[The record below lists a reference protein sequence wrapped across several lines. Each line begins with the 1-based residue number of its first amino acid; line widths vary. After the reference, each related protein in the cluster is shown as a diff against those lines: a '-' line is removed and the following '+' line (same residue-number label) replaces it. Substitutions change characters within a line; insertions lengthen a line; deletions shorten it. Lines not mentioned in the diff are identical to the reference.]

1 MESRCYTLET
11 DRFLDAIEVI
21 FAVVSDNYS
30 ENLDDNPAGW
40 NVILTPTEAAEQVNR
55 LFGQYDLG
63 YSLVDGQ
70 IVPVKSEYMHTEI
83 VEPTI
88 NLLVLQRRF
97 TGAGKAT
104 DAMGLFGAGVAGLGG
119 D

>member
-21 FAVVSDNYS
+21 FAVVGGNYGEDLD
-30 ENLDDNPAGW
+30 ENPTDC
-40 NVILTPTEAAEQVNR
+40 NVMLTPTEAAEQVNR
-55 LFGQYDLG
+55 LFGEYDLG

-70 IVPVKSEYMHTEI
+70 IVPVESEYVHTEI